1 MKKEFNSYKEYIES
15 EFPNYAGDDEEE
27 GEVEK

>member
-1 MKKEFNSYKEYIES
+1 MSYKNYEDYIEN